1 MEYSSTIKENEIKPS
16 AATWM
21 DLEMIIL
28 NEISQT
34 EKGKCHMMSLPCG
47 IEKNDTNELINTTE
61 TDIENNVM
69 VTRRV
74 TEGGINQE
82 FGIIRYTHY
91 YTQKR

>member
-1 MEYSSTIKENEIKPS
+1 
-16 AATWM
+16 
-21 DLEMIIL
+21 
-28 NEISQT
+28 
-34 EKGKCHMMSLPCG
+34 MMSLPCG

-61 TDIENNVM
+61 TDIENKVM